1 MPGRKYTNGSAYRY
15 GFNGKE
21 NDKDAG
27 EGIQDYGMRINDVRL
42 GRFLSIDPITK
53 SYPMLTPYQFAS
65 NRPIDGADLDGLE
78 WDLRIKK
85 YQNQQVVLQ
94 TSNEF
99 TVKLK
104 VINQTTLSDEKLK
117 AHLNLVKIGSEQI
130 LQTLYESSS
139 YKENFSV
146 KIEYDFSNTKDNP
159 DNGFTLVAVNKIEQ
173 NYIDK
178 INGTNTLAV
187 TSEIGN
193 TQQNKIVMAIDN
205 EIEVNTGMGNT
216 TTIYNGLGRQSKSL
230 AEEIGHTGSLGHVG
244 INSFNDRP
252 DETSQKV
259 IDYTG
264 ATDPNTNVMIQRGT
278 AGASS
283 TMNGSQFKKI
293 TEQIEKDTSKEVQI
307 EKSKTPL
314 F

>member
-1 MPGRKYTNGSAYRY
+1 MPERKFDAGGGYRY

-21 NDKDAG
+21 NDKDIS
-27 EGIQDYGMRINDVRL
+27 EGGQDYGMRINDVRL
-42 GRFLSIDPITK
+42 GRFLSVDPLTR

-78 WDLRIKK
+78 WDLRIIK
-85 YQNQQVVLQ
+85 YLKQQIVLQ

-117 AHLNLVKIGSEQI
+117 AHLNSVKFGAEQI
-130 LQTLYESSS
+130 LQTLYESPE
-139 YKENFSV
+139 YKEKFSV

-159 DNGFTLVAVNKIEQ
+159 DIGFTLVAVNKIEQ
-173 NYIDK
+173 SYIDK

-193 TQQNKIVMAIDN
+193 TQKNKIVMAIDN
-205 EIEVNTGMGNT
+205 EIEVNTGMGKT
-216 TTIYNGLGRQSKSL
+216 TMYNPLGRQSKSL

-244 INSFNDRP
+244 INRFNDRP
-252 DETSQKV
+252 DETSQNV

-278 AGASS
+278 AGAFS